1 MNENSSL
8 NKNTDWIFEEFQSSN
23 FGDKR
28 LSTRLC
34 LIAKGFY
41 NNVGASIPQNSTNW
55 TGAKGTYRF
64 FDNNKVMSEKIL
76 EPHTT
81 STLKRIGDNKIIL
94 AIQDTTLLDYS
105 THVSTSGIGAIGDG
119 HGRGLYL
126 HPTIAT
132 SCTGIPLGILN
143 LQIWSHD
150 EEYYKKRKGISR
162 KKVPLEDR
170 DSYKWIKS
178 YKSLVEHQKTIEN
191 KVHFVSICDREG
203 DIYELFHEH
212 FKMSQTMEF
221 PPDVLVRAKNNR
233 KLSTKSQCLWDF
245 MEQIEIHAEYEII
258 VPRKKGQ
265 KERRT
270 NLEVKFS
277 EVEIKSPLGRPLSD
291 GKLPDLKL
299 YAIYCNE
306 SDKTLIKAED
316 SISWMLLTTMPIY
329 NFEDA
334 QEKINWYVNRW
345 LIERFF
351 KCLKSGCKTESRQL
365 KDIHRLKSV
374 IILDCIIAWRVLF
387 LILIGRENLELKA
400 DILFKKEEW
409 EVLHI
414 RIQDRDSP
422 PNEIP
427 HLKTVLIQIAKL
439 GGFLARKGDG
449 FPGEATLTRGL
460 RKLQELTLFYSL
472 IKEKDKGNV

>member
-1 MNENSSL
+1 MKENPKS

-41 NNVGASIPQNSTNW
+41 NNLGSSIPQNSENW

-64 FDNNKVMSEKIL
+64 FDNKKVMSEKIL
-76 EPHTT
+76 EPHTK
-81 STLKRIGDNKIIL
+81 STLKRIGNNKIIL

-105 THVSTSGIGAIGDG
+105 THSSTSGLGAIGDG
-119 HGRGLYL
+119 FGQGLFL

-132 SCTGIPLGILN
+132 STAGIPLGILD

-150 EEYYKKRKGISR
+150 DEYYKKREGISR

-178 YKSLVEHQKTIEN
+178 YKSLVEHQKSREDN
-191 KVHFVSICDREG
+191 VHFVSICDREG
-203 DIYELFHEH
+203 DNYELFHEH
-212 FKMSQTMEF
+212 YKNSQTMEF
-221 PPDVLVRAKNNR
+221 PPDILVRAKNNR
-233 KLSTKSQCLWDF
+233 KLAPKSQYLWDF
-245 MEQIEIHAEYEII
+245 MEQIEIHAEYEIT

-277 EVEIKSPLGRPLSD
+277 EIVIKSPLGRPLSD
-291 GKLPDLKL
+291 GKLPELKL

-306 SDKTLIKAED
+306 SEKTLIKGED
-316 SISWMLLTTMPIY
+316 AISWMLLTTMPVN
-329 NFEDA
+329 NFEEA

-351 KCLKSGCKTESRQL
+351 KCLKSGCKTENRQL
-365 KDIHRLKSV
+365 KDVNRLKSV

-387 LILIGRENLELKA
+387 LILVGRENLELKA

-409 EVLHI
+409 EALHI
-414 RIQDRDSP
+414 RIEKEANP

-427 HLKTVLIQIAKL
+427 SLQTVIIQIAKL

-449 FPGEATLTRGL
+449 FPGEVTLTRGL
-460 RKLQELTLFYSL
+460 RKLQELTLFYTTF
-472 IKEKDKGNV
+472 KEKNVGND